1 MAYHLWT
8 NYHMRK
14 FIALAK
20 DRATT
25 MGHIKRSA
33 LAESEVRMPN
43 EGRMLELG
51 RLFNPLIKGLVSSKI
66 ESRKLSELRNVLLPE
81 LMPGEIDVGISE
93 VSRWST

>member
-1 MAYHLWT
+1 
-8 NYHMRK
+8 
-14 FIALAK
+14 
-20 DRATT
+20 
-25 MGHIKRSA
+25 MGHIKRPA
-33 LAESEVRMPN
+33 LAESEVRIPN
-43 EGRMLELG
+43 EGRVLELG